1 MCSLQVA
8 KNIVLAG
15 VGTVTLVDN
24 TLCGAG
30 ALYNF
35 LVPAGADPAQRCVC
49 SRRKQVSDLAS
60 SCHGQEALDDYLEAL
75 GHYLFTVQP
84 MNLVCSAL

>member
-1 MCSLQVA
+1 MQVPCALQVA

-24 TLCGAG
+24 TPCGAG

-35 LVPAGADPAQRCVC
+35 LVPADADPAQRCMPWLLK
-49 SRRKQVSDLAS
+49 KQA
-60 SCHGQEALDDYLEAL
+60 G
-75 GHYLFTVQP
+75 
-84 MNLVCSAL
+84 

>member
-1 MCSLQVA
+1 MYCIEVPCTQQVA

-24 TLCGAG
+24 TPCG

-35 LVPAGADPAQRCVC
+35 LVPAGADPAQR
-49 SRRKQVSDLAS
+49 RAS
-60 SCHGQEALDDYLEAL
+60 WLLSKEA
-75 GHYLFTVQP
+75 Q
-84 MNLVCSAL
+84 